1 MADDPRLID
10 VAAECRRLRREVA
23 DAEWEGDIRL
33 PQLAEQLRRMEGLQA
48 EGVLYD
54 PIF

>member
-10 VAAECRRLRREVA
+10 VAAECRRLRHAVA

-33 PQLAEQLRRMEGLQA
+33 PQLAEQLRRMEALQA